1 MRYDLL
7 DIIIKAKRKDN
18 ESIHNILIIFE
29 NIINKYSRLLDG
41 EDTRQDLNIP
51 DKI

>member
-29 NIINKYSRLLDG
+29 NIINTLGYLMVK
-41 EDTRQDLNIP
+41 IP